1 MVRIPPHP
9 RGFTLIELL
18 VVIAIIA
25 ILAAILFPVFA
36 KAREKARTNTCLN
49 NQRQIVMGI
58 LMYVQDNEETL
69 PLAKGWNGIIG
80 SQYGITGKSWDC
92 PTSSRAGSYT
102 NPDYFYVAGSFLSGV
117 ALGDISRP
125 ERAPV
130 IVDLKNGANA
140 PPYINDNGSNDPD
153 IAVAQVDPRH
163 NEGANF
169 AYLDGH
175 VVWIAKKRISAAT
188 FMGSLGRGGLFKPPM
203 LGTVM
208 SWYASHPN
216 AFSTVD
222 FYNLMVQQTGF
233 SELNRVIG
241 GARAD
246 ASTTLHTA
254 TISAGGDNRD
264 RMPSWLDKTQSL
276 PASQIRTILTFWNY
290 CFQWGSGGGY
300 FSPLN
305 GTAGAGTKTNTF
317 DLTLVPCVDGDA
329 KEIALGAVRG
339 RPSYNTAYVKVNSI
353 TIGTGPTAT
362 VYPFDAQCNL
372 KINHWDDVGVIL
384 FYVPLKYNVPITFN
398 ITAYQSA
405 GDGGDTLQYCGVWF
419 MVEE

>member
-1 MVRIPPHP
+1 MHPIPLRL

-36 KAREKARTNTCLN
+36 KAREKARTTTCLN
-49 NQRQIVMGI
+49 NERQIVLSI
-58 LMYVQDNEETL
+58 LMYAQDNSETL
-69 PLAKGWNGIIG
+69 PQAKTWNGLI
-80 SQYGITGKSWDC
+80 SAQYGIIGKSWDC
-92 PTSSRAGSYT
+92 PTSSYTGSYT
-102 NPDYFYVAGSFLSGV
+102 NPDYFYVAGSFLSGIT
-117 ALGDISRP
+117 LGDITKP

-130 IVDLKNGANA
+130 IVDLKNAANA
-140 PPYINDNGSNDPD
+140 PPYINDNGDNDPD
-153 IAVAQVDPRH
+153 VAVAQVDIRH
-163 NEGANF
+163 NAGANF

-175 VVWIAKKRISAAT
+175 VEWIAKARISAAT

-241 GARAD
+241 GARAN
-246 ASTTLHTA
+246 ATTTLRTA
-254 TISAGGDNRD
+254 TMSAGGDNRD

-276 PASQIRTILTFWNY
+276 PSSQVQTILTFWNY
-290 CFQWGSGGGY
+290 CFNWGPGGGA
-300 FSPLN
+300 FTPIN
-305 GTAGAGTKTNTF
+305 GTTGYGTKSKTF

-329 KEIALGAVRG
+329 KEIAIGAVRG
-339 RPSYNTAYVKVNSI
+339 RPSYNTAYVQVNNV
-353 TIGTGPTAT
+353 TVGTGTDAK
-362 VYPFDAQCNL
+362 VYPFDAKCNL
-372 KINHWDDVGVIL
+372 KVNHWDDVGVIL

-405 GDGGDTLQYCGVWF
+405 GDSGDTLQYVGVWF